1 MMASAK
7 KWMGVTLLATLVIGM
22 GAGVLVDRFLL
33 ASASRSR
40 SRAHSSA
47 GDVDRSG
54 GGEHGKRG
62 HRMVERLRSG
72 LDLTDDQAEGLEE
85 VMNRNHDTAHQYW
98 KDSRRDY
105 ETIRKQFR
113 ADIRELLNEEQQVK
127 FDEMIAEYEAKGRKD
142 REGHRRAR

>member
-33 ASASRSR
+33 ASTSMVH
-40 SRAHSSA
+40 SRARN
-47 GDVDRSG
+47 VDRRG
-54 GGEHGKRG
+54 TGEHSERG
-62 HRMVERLRSG
+62 RHMVERLRSG
-72 LDLTDDQAEGLEE
+72 LDLTDDQAARLEE

-98 KDSRRDY
+98 KDSRQEY
-105 ETIRKQFR
+105 EAIRQQFR

-127 FDEMIAEYEAKGRKD
+127 FDQMVAEYETKSHRD
-142 REGHRRAR
+142 REGRRSAR